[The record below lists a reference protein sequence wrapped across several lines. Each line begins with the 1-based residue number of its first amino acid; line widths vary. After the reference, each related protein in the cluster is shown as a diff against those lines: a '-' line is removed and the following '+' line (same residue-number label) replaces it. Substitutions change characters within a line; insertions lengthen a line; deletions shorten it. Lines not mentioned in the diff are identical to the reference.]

1 LDQTVSHH
9 VKPSNPDTEKQVRH
23 IFYYLC
29 KLGKKLIKSRIGII
43 KDWKGGLRPGLMT
56 CARNSISL
64 EGRDWEDHGFR
75 LVLAKS

>member
-1 LDQTVSHH
+1 M
-9 VKPSNPDTEKQVRH
+9 
-23 IFYYLC
+23 C